1 MTIILI
7 IFCIWG
13 ASALIHSAREKRAKE
28 NAQRI
33 ASEQARIKREMR
45 EMKQR
50 ANEEVAA
57 RIALEREQM
66 RQAREQEKLA
76 KEQAKQAEQIA
87 KHEKRISDLETRMSQ
102 AEFDIQREIEN
113 LNHYNEK
120 LAELDEDLRHAQW
133 EIESWQKQRHLANVT
148 KAEAKA
154 DKIRDN
160 IFSVENKVRMAEKR
174 LDKAQRTKDFC
185 EKQMSA

>member
-13 ASALIHSAREKRAKE
+13 ASALIHSSREKRARE

-33 ASEQARIKREMR
+33 ASEPARIKREMR

-66 RQAREQEKLA
+66 RLA
-76 KEQAKQAEQIA
+76 KEQEKQADVLA
-87 KHEKRISDLETRMSQ
+87 KHEKRISDLEERMAV
-102 AEFDIQREIEN
+102 AEEEIECQSQQIERLRAHIEHAETERDACVYGSTN
-113 LNHYNEK
+113 YYKWDKKCLALEK
-120 LAELDEDLRHAQW
+120 QIHTAESK
-133 EIESWQKQRHLANVT
+133 I
-148 KAEAKA
+148 AKA
-154 DKIRDN
+154 QYIK
-160 IFSVENKVRMAEKR
+160 
-174 LDKAQRTKDFC
+174 T
-185 EKQMSA
+185 SAAKELAA